1 VPTPLFMT
9 LLTVKDMATRLRV
22 KEKTIYAWASQGK
35 IPCVKVNGVIRFEAR
50 KIELWLQKCHVPVGV
65 PCTSVSK
72 RRGSATSVDHLIESA
87 TRAVYTSHGETR
99 PIASPH
105 GKERTNGAR

>member
-1 VPTPLFMT
+1 MT
-9 LLTVKDMATRLRV
+9 LLTVKDMATRLQV

-35 IPCVKVNGVIRFEAR
+35 MPCVKVNGVIRFDERA
-50 KIELWLQKCHVPVGV
+50 IQHWLQACQVPVG
-65 PCTSVSK
+65 PPRTPATN
-72 RRGSATSVDHLIESA
+72 RRSGATISVDSLIERA

>member
-1 VPTPLFMT
+1 MT
-9 LLTVKDMATRLRV
+9 LLTVKDMATRLQV

-35 IPCVKVNGVIRFEAR
+35 IPCVKVNGVIRFDERA
-50 KIELWLQKCHVPVGV
+50 IEQWLQTCHVPVG
-65 PCTSVSK
+65 PPRMPATN
-72 RRGSATSVDHLIESA
+72 RRTGSATSVDHLIESA

-99 PIASPH
+99 PVASPH

>member
-1 VPTPLFMT
+1 MT
-9 LLTVKDMATRLRV
+9 LLTVKDMATWLQM
-22 KEKTIYAWASQGK
+22 KEKTIYAWASLGK
-35 IPCVKVNGVIRFEAR
+35 IPCVKVNGLIRFDERA
-50 KIELWLQKCHVPVGV
+50 IEQWLQTCQVPVG
-65 PCTSVSK
+65 PPRMPATN
-72 RRGSATSVDHLIESA
+72 RRTGSATSVDHLIESA